1 MLSRRSVGAALCAWI
16 CAAVVLG
23 SDGQTVAPSLAPSFA
38 PSAQPTTVQPTT
50 VQPTTAQPTTVQPTT
65 VQPTTVQP
73 TSVQPTTLQPT
84 SSNSSSAGG
93 VTAGQLCY
101 LPVSIANYSGDG
113 KTYVKFGQCCE
124 GYGIVPKPLWFYILI
139 TLPIEF
145 LLIELDPP
153 DDAEVSYKTPRELVL
168 FGMVT
173 FVSMVLII
181 LRVLLPRQDEPQCSG
196 FWECYQGVV
205 FLFANS
211 TTLFTSLVLWL
222 RLEVKRFY
230 PELLRA
236 TEYLVP
242 LSFLFRPY
250 RVVNEAELRS
260 IARSDTRRGIEHW
273 FSGAV
278 VLTAGG
284 LTHGLLGAL
293 AYFPAVLLVVNALVV
308 SQSLRLRLN
317 HDRGDYV
324 SDILALF
331 SFPLV
336 LATLSLTVPVFIV
349 RRVLA
354 PLTRVL
360 WRYVIMPLFS
370 LGRREAALAAKELGE
385 RAHRNKDSKVS
396 KDSKDSGVLAAVEVE
411 DLFQEPAAPPAVVKK
426 QPSATRKPDQ
436 LEDYYGRG
444 YAVGG
449 GHQHRNRGA
458 EPTRMA
464 TSPSATPGARGNN
477 NRAERL
483 FKEAAST
490 VVQLS
495 AEAKRLHF
503 NKAGLYITVMRE
515 LKKLCFFDAFG
526 NVVLWGSSMI
536 LFTFSSAVNYTML
549 LENGYNYIEVPLID
563 FNSRD
568 SRRLAE
574 CYIYTFTHPNYTTFL
589 GVLEVV
595 VTMTGTVL
603 LGIGL
608 VRAGLKLD
616 HAKRTPAPAP
626 A

>member
-1 MLSRRSVGAALCAWI
+1 M
-16 CAAVVLG
+16 
-23 SDGQTVAPSLAPSFA
+23 
-38 PSAQPTTVQPTT
+38 QPTT
-50 VQPTTAQPTTVQPTT
+50 
-65 VQPTTVQP
+65 
-73 TSVQPTTLQPT
+73 VQPTTLQPT
-84 SSNSSSAGG
+84 SFNSSAAVGG
-93 VTAGQLCY
+93 GASGQLCY

-124 GYGIVPKPLWFYILI
+124 GYGIVPKPLWYYILI

-145 LLIELDPP
+145 LLIELNPP

-181 LRVLLPRQDEPQCSG
+181 LRVLLPRKDEPQCVG

-222 RLEVKRFY
+222 RLEVKRFF

-242 LSFLFRPY
+242 LGFLFSPY
-250 RVVNEAELRS
+250 RVVGEPELRS
-260 IARSDTRRGIEHW
+260 IARGDTRRGLEHW

-278 VLTAGG
+278 VLAAGG
-284 LTHGLLGAL
+284 LTHGLPGAL
-293 AYFPAVLLVVNALVV
+293 AYFPAVLLVVNSLVV

-336 LATLSLTVPVFIV
+336 FASLSLTVPVFIV

-354 PLTRVL
+354 PLTRQL
-360 WRYVIMPLFS
+360 WRYVFAPLFA
-370 LGRREAALAAKELGE
+370 LGQREAALAAKELGE
-385 RAHRNKDSKVS
+385 RAQRNKDSKAQ
-396 KDSKDSGVLAAVEVE
+396 GAVEDALSSEVR
-411 DLFQEPAAPPAVVKK
+411 PVPPSK
-426 QPSATRKPDQ
+426 QRSSTTRKPAE

-449 GHQHRNRGA
+449 GHQPRPRGA

-464 TSPSATPGARGNN
+464 TSPSAAPGARSNKD
-477 NRAERL
+477 RAERL

-503 NKAGLYITVMRE
+503 NKSGVYITVMRE

-549 LENGYNYIEVPLID
+549 LSSGYNYFETPLID
-563 FNSRD
+563 FNARD
-568 SRRLAE
+568 SLRLYE
-574 CYIYTFTHPNYTTFL
+574 CYIYAFTHPNYTTFL
-589 GVLEVV
+589 GVFEAV

-603 LGIGL
+603 LAVGL
-608 VRAGLKLD
+608 VRAGLKMD
-616 HAKRTPAPAP
+616 HRAPAPAP

>member
-1 MLSRRSVGAALCAWI
+1 MVSPRTVGVALCAWL
-16 CAAVVLG
+16 CAAVALG
-23 SDGQTVAPSLAPSFA
+23 SNGPTDAPSGAPSFEPSA
-38 PSAQPTTVQPTT
+38 QPTSAQPSSLQPSAQPTTL
-50 VQPTTAQPTTVQPTT
+50 A
-65 VQPTTVQP
+65 
-73 TSVQPTTLQPT
+73 PT
-84 SSNSSSAGG
+84 SSNSSAAVGG
-93 VTAGQLCY
+93 GASGRLCY

-124 GYGIVPKPLWFYILI
+124 AYGVVPKPLWYYILI
-139 TLPIEF
+139 TLPIEL

-153 DDAEVSYKTPRELVL
+153 DDVEVSYKTPRELVL

-181 LRVLLPRQDEPQCSG
+181 LRVLLPRKDEPQCSG

-230 PELLRA
+230 PALLRA

-242 LSFLFRPY
+242 LGFLFSPY
-250 RVVNEAELRS
+250 RVVGETELRS
-260 IARSDTRRGIEHW
+260 IARGDTQRGLEHW

-278 VLTAGG
+278 VLAAGG
-284 LTHGLLGAL
+284 LTHGLPGAL

-324 SDILALF
+324 SDMLALF

-336 LATLSLTVPVFIV
+336 LASLSLTVPVFIV

-354 PLTRVL
+354 PLTRLL
-360 WRYVIMPLFS
+360 WRYVAAPLFA
-370 LGRREAALAAKELGE
+370 LAQREAALAGKELGELGE
-385 RAHRNKDSKVS
+385 RAHRNKDSK
-396 KDSKDSGVLAAVEVE
+396 GQGAVEDELSSEVR
-411 DLFQEPAAPPAVVKK
+411 PVAPTPSK
-426 QPSATRKPDQ
+426 QPSATRKPEQ

-449 GHQHRNRGA
+449 GHQHQHRNRGA

-464 TSPSATPGARGNN
+464 TSPSAAPGARSNN

-503 NKAGLYITVMRE
+503 NKTGVYITVMRE

-549 LENGYNYIEVPLID
+549 LENGYSYIEAPLID
-563 FNSRD
+563 LNARD
-568 SRRLAE
+568 SLRLYQ
-574 CYIYTFTHPNYTTFL
+574 CYIYAFTHPNYTTFL
-589 GVLEVV
+589 GLVEAV
-595 VTMTGTVL
+595 VTMTGAAL
-603 LGIGL
+603 LAIGL
-608 VRAGLKLD
+608 VRAGLKMD
-616 HAKRTPAPAP
+616 RPAAPAPAP
-626 A
+626 P